1 MLAHLLAALL
11 TQAPAPGPQVAVVV
25 TQRSG
30 ISSEKADAV
39 TAKLAEALAA
49 RGVALAGTPK
59 QSAAAL
65 AAAGTKNPADC
76 QGKRGCVSGLGRL
89 LRVWG
94 VLGVELAD
102 LDGTLAVHLALVDSD
117 LGERRAELDLVLS
130 TRRAESEI
138 AAQVQPFVAQLLAA
152 LEAARPASP
161 ASAGAQPDQLEPAP
175 KPIVSTPAPAAAPLV
190 AEQPPR
196 APLLP
201 VVLTFGVA
209 AAAAAVSVAF
219 VILAGNAKSELQ
231 QQTALMP
238 FSITRSDAR
247 NLAQR
252 ANESYTVAL
261 ACGIGAA
268 VLVVLGAVLGLVR

>member
-1 MLAHLLAALL
+1 MLAHLLAALI
-11 TQAPAPGPQVAVVV
+11 TQAPTTGPQLAVVV

-30 ISSEKADAV
+30 ISSERADAV
-39 TAKLAEALAA
+39 AARLAEALAA

-65 AAAGTKNPADC
+65 AAAGTRSPADC

-117 LGERRAELDLVLS
+117 GGERRAELDLVMP
-130 TRRAESEI
+130 TKRAEAEI
-138 AAQVQPFVAQLLAA
+138 AAQVQPFVPQLLLA
-152 LEAARPASP
+152 LEAAR
-161 ASAGAQPDQLEPAP
+161 SAAAPQAEPAP
-175 KPIVSTPAPAAAPLV
+175 APTVTPAAAPAPV
-190 AEQPPR
+190 EVAAEQPRPSV
-196 APLLP
+196 LP

-219 VILAGNAKSELQ
+219 VILAGNVRSELQ
-231 QQTALMP
+231 QQTAMMP
-238 FSITRSDAR
+238 FDLTRAEAR
-247 NLAQR
+247 GLVQR
-252 ANESYTVAL
+252 ANESYSVAL

-268 VLVVLGAVLGLVR
+268 VLVVLGAVLGLMR